1 MMEPFETIDIQELPL
16 SIPMIR
22 RKVEDFLG
30 SNGLRLGEV
39 DLYLAVLSDDGA
51 ILAGGGLQRDILKC
65 LAVSAEARSLG
76 LSVPLI
82 SRLISVASERGYTNV
97 KVFTKPENRALF
109 ESLGFKLLAEAPKA
123 ILLENGRALADYC
136 QYLRAHPAPGVILM
150 NANPFTLGHRYLI
163 EQADFS
169 TRPTGLGRNDKDPA
183 PGLGR
188 NDKVSVISSD
198 ARRAES
204 RNLVIIPV
212 KEDASRFSYAERL
225 AMIRAGAGDW
235 ADVVE
240 GSDYQISAATFPTYF
255 LKDLSDAA
263 ETQMRLDIDLFG
275 RHIAPELG
283 ARVRFVGTEPSD
295 PLTARYNALMK
306 ELLPKYGVQLV
317 EIPRLT
323 CSPDCA
329 EDSSTPPAATLRMTR
344 GTTPERV
351 GEPAPSCTE
360 DSSTPPTAPLRM
372 TRGATPGPVGEPVEP
387 PVLRP
392 AQEPV
397 TATSVR
403 ALLDAGRFKEASALT
418 PESTWPYLLADLAE
432 RALRMELDTP
442 MKPGLVGP
450 DSTGAHQDMDYDVMR
465 KGIAA
470 IRPFFPR
477 MAMAETPEEL
487 RQLGI
492 DAEAAMLAA
501 TGGVNTHRG
510 AIFALGLALSAALRT
525 SSAAQPP
532 HPAEDRPAQLAHNE
546 QVMRNSLVQMYQ
558 GICSNQLKVNGLG
571 GAQISHGSA
580 AVRQYGVKGAREL
593 ASEGYQA
600 LFEDWLPYYRNLQ
613 ISPLASLGRN
623 DKENTLGRNNN
634 TPCHFERSREICTLL
649 RIMATLD
656 DTCVIHR
663 VGYERA
669 QEIKDEA
676 RALLKEIPG
685 QAGNDG
691 KGQAGNDGGSTGSPT
706 VTTSSG
712 TARLKAMCEKY
723 AAEGISPGGA
733 ADMLALTIFIDSI
746 LN

>member
-1 MMEPFETIDIQELPL
+1 MMEPFEKIDIQELPL
-16 SIPMIR
+16 SVPMIR

-82 SRLISVASERGYTNV
+82 SRLISVASERGCTNL

-123 ILLENGRALADYC
+123 ILLENGRGLADYC
-136 QYLRAHPAPGVILM
+136 AYLRAHSAPGVIVM
-150 NANPFTLGHRYLI
+150 NANPFTRP
-163 EQADFS
+163 S
-169 TRPTGLGRNDKDPA
+169 TSSGTEP
-183 PGLGR
+183 
-188 NDKVSVISSD
+188 VSAGEPV
-198 ARRAES
+198 EPPK
-204 RNLVIIPV
+204 LTIIPV
-212 KEDASRFSYAERL
+212 KEDASRFPYRERL
-225 AMIRAGAGDW
+225 AMLRAGCDGL

-255 LKDLSDAA
+255 LKNLSDAA

-275 RHIAPELG
+275 RHIAPALG
-283 ARVRFVGTEPSD
+283 ARVRYVGSEPAD
-295 PLTARYNALMK
+295 PLTARYNALLK
-306 ELLPKYGVQLV
+306 ELLPKYGIQLV
-317 EIPRLT
+317 EIQRLAVD
-323 CSPDCA
+323 SDCRA
-329 EDSSTPPAATLRMTR
+329 DSSTPPAASLRMTK
-344 GTTPERV
+344 GTTPELV
-351 GEPAPSCTE
+351 KG
-360 DSSTPPTAPLRM
+360 
-372 TRGATPGPVGEPVEP
+372 
-387 PVLRP
+387 
-392 AQEPV
+392 PV
-397 TATSVR
+397 TATAVR
-403 ALLDAGRFKEASALT
+403 ALRDEGRFKAASALT

-450 DSTGAHQDMDYDVMR
+450 DSVGAHKDMDYGVMR

-477 MAMAETPEEL
+477 MALAETPEEL

-510 AIFALGLALSAALRT
+510 AIFALGLALYRHPMAETAARLDNGASKRRE
-525 SSAAQPP
+525 AGIRGA
-532 HPAEDRPAQLAHNE
+532 
-546 QVMRNSLVQMYQ
+546 MQMA
-558 GICSNQLKVNGLG
+558 KD
-571 GAQISHGSA
+571 
-580 AVRQYGVKGAREL
+580 
-593 ASEGYQA
+593 GYKE
-600 LFEDWLPYYRNLQ
+600 LFEDWLPYYRRIKAEEYGLQ
-613 ISPLASLGRN
+613 
-623 DKENTLGRNNN
+623 K
-634 TPCHFERSREICTLL
+634 TLL

-669 QEIKDEA
+669 MAVKDEA
-676 RALLKEIPG
+676 KALAERFDMGKLK
-685 QAGNDG
+685 
-691 KGQAGNDGGSTGSPT
+691 TMC
-706 VTTSSG
+706 SS
-712 TARLKAMCEKY
+712 Y
-723 AAEGISPGGA
+723 ASEGISPGGA

-746 LN
+746 FN

>member
-1 MMEPFETIDIQELPL
+1 MMEPFERIDIQELPL
-16 SIPMIR
+16 RVPTFR

-39 DLYLAVLSDDGA
+39 DLYLAVLSEDGA
-51 ILAGGGLQRDILKC
+51 ILAGGGLQRDILQC

-82 SRLISVASERGYTNV
+82 SRLISVASDRGYTNV
-97 KVFTKPENRALF
+97 KVFTKPENRAVF
-109 ESLGFKLLAEAPKA
+109 ESLGFHLLAEAPKA
-123 ILLENGRALADYC
+123 ILMENGRCLEDYC
-136 QYLRAHPAPGVILM
+136 NYLRGHRATGVILM
-150 NANPFTLGHRYLI
+150 NANPFTLGHRYLV
-163 EQADFS
+163 E
-169 TRPTGLGRNDKDPA
+169 
-183 PGLGR
+183 
-188 NDKVSVISSD
+188 
-198 ARRAES
+198 RAES
-204 RNLVIIPV
+204 RNLVVIPV
-212 KEDASRFSYAERL
+212 KEDVSRFSYAERL
-225 AMIRAGAGDW
+225 SMIRSGCGDL

-275 RHIAPELG
+275 RHIAPAIG
-283 ARVRFVGTEPSD
+283 ACVRFVGSEPAD
-295 PLTARYNALMK
+295 PLTARYNALMR
-306 ELLPKYGVQLV
+306 EQLPKYGVKVV

-323 CSPDCA
+323 DA
-329 EDSSTPPAATLRMTR
+329 E
-344 GTTPERV
+344 G
-351 GEPAPSCTE
+351 
-360 DSSTPPTAPLRM
+360 
-372 TRGATPGPVGEPVEP
+372 
-387 PVLRP
+387 
-392 AQEPV
+392 PV
-397 TATSVR
+397 TATRVR
-403 ALLDAGRFKEASALT
+403 ALLDAGRFKAVSTLT
-418 PESTWPYLLADLAE
+418 PASTWPYLLADLAE

-450 DSTGAHQDMDYDVMR
+450 DSVGAHKDMDYDVMR

-477 MAMAETPEEL
+477 MVMAGTPEEL

-492 DAEAAMLAA
+492 DAETAMLSA

-510 AIFALGLALSAALRT
+510 AIFALGLALNAAMHSFNAAGWQFGRRMEGDDNERVMQKSLVEIAQSISRKSLIDSELHSAA
-525 SSAAQPP
+525 
-532 HPAEDRPAQLAHNE
+532 
-546 QVMRNSLVQMYQ
+546 NSH
-558 GICSNQLKVNGLG
+558 
-571 GAQISHGSA
+571 GAQ
-580 AVRQYGVKGAREL
+580 AVKKYGVKGAREL

-623 DKENTLGRNNN
+623 DKETSVGRNDN

-663 VGYERA
+663 VGYARA
-669 QEIKDEA
+669 MEVKGEA
-676 RALLKEIPG
+676 MALLKEIPG

-691 KGQAGNDGGSTGSPT
+691 KGQAGNDGAT
-706 VTTSSG
+706 VMADLIG
-712 TARLKAMCEKY
+712 PLKAMCDRY

-733 ADMLALTIFIDSI
+733 ADMLALTIMIDSI